1 MIGPDVPALG
11 AMQCQRIGSLWL
23 APSVGAVAG
32 YGVPRAT
39 PTALLFSFVSV
50 ALGAANLG
58 PVKEEWTSQYW
69 PSGLP
74 GPAGGV
80 SVLQTSRFAL
90 AMDTRTLAVPHFGVS
105 PSIGTYEDSAKPDD
119 SRWRSLPSA
128 ELSLGLRVGERVYR
142 AVGAPQWDGVMGPRL
157 VESGRWFQRADI
169 LGVRFAD
176 DAGAILGG
184 EFRLETTAWP
194 DRLGFALH
202 ARPPL
207 DDFAEGE
214 RAFGRIGGG
223 FGLTGTNHV
232 DLGTS
237 PALDSPAFTLEL
249 WVYPPAQDEVLGRAM
264 AWLACRGANETTP
277 GNIGLT
283 YHGNMVDARL
293 TLGPSAGDRHT
304 LPAPSSMRLEAEA
317 WNHVALAYDGLDLR
331 LHVNGKLA
339 ASRRL
344 DKPCA
349 KGQGGLMVGRRG
361 DGHGPRFRGLV
372 DEVRFHSRALSTD
385 EIAASHRDPAKGVG
399 QAELSRGFAQDGL
412 AQSKRRRLEWPSVSI
427 DFGFKPKDSTGWSS
441 STMAKVDGAGWHR
454 AHLVV
459 EPGREV
465 AASSLPEVVAW
476 DKDAK
481 RDLPVTHDSANGW
494 HRIDLDS
501 VRGQGGRNDVLER
514 TRLRLR
520 NPTGAPVTARLLFA
534 KTAAGLR
541 HAAPQAITGVT
552 AVLRGPDGTPTG
564 IPVQLS
570 KNWHN
575 RPAGGELA
583 GLWFHGLVAVPLAA
597 GAEVEL
603 ELAMAYAH
611 WGTLP
616 AVSHAQLSLVG
627 WGSNQR
633 WDQAAFGAWGE
644 SFCFEPDQAQG
655 RCMVLDVRPL
665 MVTSKDGTRWSWT
678 HNVGG
683 ADWLRMFDPAGGRV
697 APTGMRAAYLS
708 QGPSFT
714 HVVYSGRLGEGITH
728 RADVHLAR
736 SSDISKASYRV
747 RMQVDRR
754 TEFSRLALF
763 QVGADGYNHSRDRKL
778 AVGDASGLVRESVAT
793 PGGDFDRGAPLEMVG
808 ATPWAA
814 LHGAVRPKGTPEK
827 GAWADRGFVIRE
839 WKARLGGQE
848 CRPWLVER
856 GSRLGDAASSIDV
869 VPPPSVRVLEPGD
882 FVDFL
887 VEHVVLPQSAADYY
901 GPDEALRAALESQAG
916 WRLVHREAVRGVRQV
931 EVFRGRLTATFPAIV
946 VEAEREVAELV
957 LSGGTGHLAVRFMGL
972 KTQPSDLLLTLDG
985 QPLDPAV
992 NSRDLWQVDRM
1003 SDGRH
1008 MLTVNLPASDQ
1019 PRRLLLM
1026 PVKGSG
1032 R

>member
-1 MIGPDVPALG
+1 M
-11 AMQCQRIGSLWL
+11 
-23 APSVGAVAG
+23 
-32 YGVPRAT
+32 PRAI
-39 PTALLFSFVSV
+39 PTVLLLALHALS
-50 ALGAANLG
+50 LGAADLA
-58 PVKEEWTSQYW
+58 PTQEEWTSQYW
-69 PSGLP
+69 PNGLP

-80 SVLQTSRFAL
+80 RVVETSRFAF
-90 AMDTRTLAVPHFGVS
+90 AMDTQTLSVPHFGLV
-105 PSIGTYEDSAKPDD
+105 PSAGTYEASTKPDD
-119 SRWRSLPSA
+119 TRWRGLPPA
-128 ELSLGLRVGERVYR
+128 ELSLGLRVGERLYR
-142 AVGAPQWDGVMGPRL
+142 AVGAARWDGILGPRL
-157 VESGRWFQRADI
+157 VESGRWFQRSDI

-176 DAGAILGG
+176 ETGAVLGG
-184 EFRLETTAWP
+184 DFRLETTAWP

-207 DDFAEGE
+207 EDFAEGE
-214 RAFGRIGGG
+214 RAFGRVGGG
-223 FGLTGTNHV
+223 FGLTGSNHV
-232 DLGTS
+232 DLGAS

-249 WVYPPAQDEVLGRAM
+249 WVYPPAQDEALGRSM
-264 AWLACRGANETTP
+264 AWLACRGANETSP
-277 GNIGLT
+277 GNFGLT
-283 YHGNMVDARL
+283 YHGLMVDARL
-293 TLGPSAGDRHT
+293 TLGPSAGERHT
-304 LPAPSSMRLEAEA
+304 LPAPSSLRLVAES
-317 WNHVALAYDGLDLR
+317 WNHVAVTYDGADLR
-331 LHVNGKLA
+331 LYVNGKLA
-339 ASRRL
+339 SSRGL
-344 DKPCA
+344 DKPRA
-349 KGQGGLMVGRRG
+349 TGQGGLVVGRRG
-361 DGHGPRFRGLV
+361 DGHGPRFRGVV
-372 DEVRFHSRALSTD
+372 DEVRFHSRALSPE
-385 EIAASHRDPAKGVG
+385 EIASAHRDPAKVVG
-399 QAELSRGFAQDGL
+399 QPALSRGFTQEGVAQ
-412 AQSKRRRLEWPSVSI
+412 AKRRRLEWPSVSI
-427 DFGFKPKDSTGWSS
+427 NLGFKPKDSTGWLS
-441 STMAKVDGAGWHR
+441 STVAKVDAAGWHR

-465 AASSLPEVVAW
+465 TTSSLPEVLAW

-481 RDLPVTHDSANGW
+481 RDLPVAHDSSNGW

-501 VRGQGGRNDVLER
+501 VRGQGSRNDVLER

-520 NPTGAPVTARLLFA
+520 NPTGEPVTARLLFA

-552 AVLRGPDGTPTG
+552 AVLRQPDGTPSG

-575 RPAGGELA
+575 RPEGGELA
-583 GLWFHGLVAVPLAA
+583 GLWFHGFVAIPLAA
-597 GAEVEL
+597 GADIEL

-665 MVTSKDGTRWSWT
+665 MVTSMDGTRWSWT

-683 ADWLRMFDPAGGRV
+683 ADWLRMFDPKGGRV
-697 APTGMRAAYLS
+697 TPTGMRAAYLS

-714 HVVYSGRLGEGITH
+714 HVIYSGRLGEGITH

-736 SSDISKASYRV
+736 SGDISKASYRV
-747 RMQVDRR
+747 RMAVDRR
-754 TEFSRLALF
+754 TEFSRLVLF
-763 QVGADGYNHSRDRKL
+763 QVGADSYNYSRDRKL
-778 AVGDASGLVRESVAT
+778 AVGDASGLGREWAAS
-793 PGGDFDRGAPLEMVG
+793 PGGDVDRGAPMEMTG
-808 ATPWAA
+808 ATPWAS
-814 LHGAVRPKGTPEK
+814 LHGAVRPKGTSEK
-827 GAWADRGFVIRE
+827 GAWADRGFVIRD
-839 WKARLGGQE
+839 WKARLGGRE
-848 CRPWLVER
+848 CRPWLVEH
-856 GSRLGDAASSIDV
+856 GSRSGDAAATSIDV
-869 VPPPSVRVLEPGD
+869 VPPPSVRALEPGD

-901 GPDEALRAALESQAG
+901 GPDEALRVALESQAG
-916 WRLVHREAVRGVRQV
+916 WQLVQREAVRGVRKV
-931 EVFRGRLTATFPAIV
+931 EVVRGRLTANFPAIV

-957 LSGGTGHLAVRFMGL
+957 LSGGTGHLTVRFTGL

-1003 SDGRH
+1003 SDGRY
-1008 MLTVNLPASDQ
+1008 MVTINLPASDQ
-1019 PRRLLLM
+1019 PRRLALSTT
-1026 PVKGSG
+1026 KGSG

>member
-1 MIGPDVPALG
+1 MATL
-11 AMQCQRIGSLWL
+11 
-23 APSVGAVAG
+23 
-32 YGVPRAT
+32 GVPRAT
-39 PTALLFSFVSV
+39 PTALLLAFFAS
-50 ALGAANLG
+50 ALGAANLD
-58 PVKEEWTSQYW
+58 PLQDEWTSQYW
-69 PSGLP
+69 PNGLP
-74 GPAGGV
+74 GSAGGIR
-80 SVLQTSRFAL
+80 VLETSRFAL
-90 AMDTRTLAVPHFGVS
+90 AMDTQTLALTHFGLV
-105 PSIGTYEDSAKPDD
+105 PSAGTYEASAKPDD
-119 SRWRSLPSA
+119 TRWRGLPPA

-142 AVGAPQWDGVMGPRL
+142 AVGAARWDGILGPRL

-176 DAGAILGG
+176 ETGAVLGG
-184 EFRLETTAWP
+184 DFRLETTAWP

-207 DDFAEGE
+207 EDFAEGE
-214 RAFGRIGGG
+214 RAFGRVGGG
-223 FGLTGTNHV
+223 FGLTGSNHA

-237 PALDSPAFTLEL
+237 PALDAPAFTLEL
-249 WVYPPAQDEVLGRAM
+249 WVYPPAQDEPLGRSM
-264 AWLACRGANETTP
+264 AWLACRGANETTL
-277 GNIGLT
+277 GNFGLT
-283 YHGNMVDARL
+283 YHDRMVDARL
-293 TLGPSAGDRHT
+293 TLGPSAGERHT
-304 LPAPSSMRLEAEA
+304 LSAPSSLRLVAEA
-317 WNHVALAYDGLDLR
+317 WNHVAVAYDGAELR
-331 LHVNGKLA
+331 LHINGKLA
-339 ASRRL
+339 ISRRL
-344 DKPCA
+344 EKA
-349 KGQGGLMVGRRG
+349 RAAGQGGLVVGRRG
-361 DGHGPRFRGLV
+361 DGHGPRFRGAV
-372 DEVRFHSRALSTD
+372 DEVRFHDRALSAE
-385 EIAASHRDPAKGVG
+385 EIVAAYRDPAKGVG
-399 QAELSRGFAQDGL
+399 LPALARGFAQEGV
-412 AQSKRRRLEWPSVSI
+412 AQATRRRVGWPSVSI
-427 DFGFKPKDSTGWSS
+427 NLGFKPKDSAGWLS
-441 STMAKVDGAGWHR
+441 STVAKVDPAGWHR
-454 AHLVV
+454 AHLAV
-459 EPGREV
+459 EPGREL
-465 AASSLPEVVAW
+465 AASSLPQVAAW
-476 DKDAK
+476 DKDAG
-481 RDLPVTHDSANGW
+481 RDLPVAHDPANGW

-552 AVLRGPDGTPTG
+552 AVLREPDGTPTG

-575 RPAGGELA
+575 RPEGGELA

-665 MVTSKDGTRWSWT
+665 MVTSMDGARSGWT

-683 ADWLRMFDPAGGRV
+683 ADWLRMFDPAGGRL

-708 QGPSFT
+708 QGPCLT
-714 HVVYSGRLGEGITH
+714 HVVYSGRLGEGVTH

-736 SSDISKASYRV
+736 SGDISRASYRV
-747 RMQVDRR
+747 RMAVDRR
-754 TEFSRLALF
+754 TEFSRMVLF
-763 QVGADGYNHSRDRKL
+763 QVGADTYNYSRDRRL
-778 AVGDASGLVRESVAT
+778 AVGDASGLVREWAAS
-793 PGGDFDRGAPLEMVG
+793 PGGDVDRGVPMEMTG
-808 ATPWAA
+808 ATPWAS

-839 WKARLGGQE
+839 WKARLGGRE

-856 GSRLGDAASSIDV
+856 GSRSGDAAATSIDL
-869 VPPPSVRVLEPGD
+869 VPPPSVRALEPGD

-887 VEHVVLPQSAADYY
+887 VEHVVLPQSAADYH
-901 GPDEALRAALESQAG
+901 GPDEPLRAALGSQSG
-916 WRLVHREAVRGVRQV
+916 WQLVRREAVQGVRKV
-931 EVFRGRLTATFPAIV
+931 EAVRGRLTATYPAVV
-946 VEAEREVAELV
+946 VEAEREGAELV
-957 LSGGTGHLAVRFMGL
+957 LSGGTGHLAVRFTGL
-972 KTQPSDLLLTLDG
+972 TARPADLQLMLDG
-985 QPLDPAV
+985 QSLDPAV
-992 NSRDLWQVDRM
+992 NGAGLWQVDRL

-1008 MLTVNLPASDQ
+1008 AITVNLPSSDQ
-1019 PRRLLLM
+1019 PRRLALA
-1026 PVKGSG
+1026 PKGSG